1 MLPTKNNLQK
11 RKEICHTLKSL
22 LIQNLNLP
30 YQVEDLRDDISI
42 IGAGLGLDSLDIL
55 EVVLS
60 IEGGFGVKVPELS
73 VHILRSFNTIVDF
86 IISQK
91 EASCEV

>member
-1 MLPTKNNLQK
+1 MIPTKNNLAK
-11 RKEICHTLKSL
+11 RKEICDSLKSS

-55 EVVLS
+55 EVVLT
-60 IEGGFGVKVPELS
+60 IEGGFNVKVPELS

-86 IISQK
+86 ILSQQ
-91 EASCEV
+91 EAKCEA